1 LSFQRPSP
9 SSQAATCNHL
19 FSFFSFYYIKKKKPH
34 TLLFIRYSQ
43 AGAAI
48 GEAVGQSQDDDNETL
63 IGFLLNVIVNDRR
76 VLFSALGMVA
86 WVLTV
91 GTARALYMRRLAKN
105 KDKLKKGQ

>member
-1 LSFQRPSP
+1 M
-9 SSQAATCNHL
+9 
-19 FSFFSFYYIKKKKPH
+19 
-34 TLLFIRYSQ
+34 
-43 AGAAI
+43 
-48 GEAVGQSQDDDNETL
+48 
-63 IGFLLNVIVNDRR
+63 IVNDRR